1 VKRLPV
7 FFIMIL
13 FAASCS
19 NRSGIPAG
27 IIPRDSMTVIM
38 KEIIMV
44 NEYSVAYVAKDSMKK
59 DKILANQELLDGV
72 FKIHHISRETFQ
84 NSLRFYDSRPDM
96 NKIIFDSLSAYANRH
111 RTDLYRPL
119 KIQKPISTPA
129 K

>member
-1 VKRLPV
+1 MKRLSV
-7 FFIMIL
+7 FFITIL
-13 FAASCS
+13 FAACS

-27 IIPRDSMTVIM
+27 IIPRDSMMAIM

-44 NEYSVAYVAKDSMKK
+44 NEYSVAYAAKDSMKK

-96 NKIIFDSLSAYANRH
+96 NKVIFDSLSAYANRH

-119 KIQKPISTPA
+119 KIQKPVPTPA